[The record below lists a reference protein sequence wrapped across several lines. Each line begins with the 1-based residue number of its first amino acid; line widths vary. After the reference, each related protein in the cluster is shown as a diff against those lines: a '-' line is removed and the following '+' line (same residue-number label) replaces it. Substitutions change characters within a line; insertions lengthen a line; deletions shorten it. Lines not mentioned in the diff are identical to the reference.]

1 METTKF
7 TTVLILYPTSQGRDW
22 SDDNGLVTVLI
33 KKVDIEM
40 RREDPGLETD
50 WSSLHKILSD
60 TTRRSILQLLS
71 EKEALSY
78 TEIMTLLQITN
89 TGRLNYHLKSLG
101 NLLSKDDIGRYH
113 LTEQGRLAASL
124 VKTFPERVT
133 PERKLSALKVAAAVV
148 LILVGILLI
157 AAFAIAVLGL
167 ASLSTISTST
177 SETGGTSSQ
186 VIPQNTTIYLMSW
199 SASGNPLSVAWSAT
213 NPVHLYVLNQT
224 QYGNLV
230 LQHSTGTQILPEN
243 FTGAPRSW
251 VSQYYLQ
258 SGNVSLSLQPS
269 QYYFFAGSQAQTFF
283 NGLTVSQLIA
293 QHQQS
298 AGMPSSNSFFL
309 FLVLS
314 VFIAIGAVLVI
325 LGVSILTRRVWR

>member
-1 METTKF
+1 
-7 TTVLILYPTSQGRDW
+7 
-22 SDDNGLVTVLI
+22 
-33 KKVDIEM
+33 M
-40 RREDPGLETD
+40 RREEPGLDTD

-101 NLLSKDDIGRYH
+101 NLVSKDDIGRYH

-124 VKTFPERVT
+124 VKNFPERVT
-133 PERKLSALKVAAAVV
+133 PEKKLSALKVAVAVV
-148 LILVGILLI
+148 LILIGISVI
-157 AAFAIAVLGL
+157 VPSVLVAL
-167 ASLSTISTST
+167 ALTSPSTISAST
-177 SETGGTSSQ
+177 SATGGTSGQ
-186 VIPQNTTIYLMSW
+186 IIPQNTTIYLMSW
-199 SASGNPLSVAWSAT
+199 AASGNPLSVAWSAT

-230 LQHSTGTQILPEN
+230 LQHSTGTQTLLEN

-251 VSQYYLQ
+251 VSQYFLQ

-283 NGLTVSQLIA
+283 NGLTVSQLISQQ
-293 QHQQS
+293 QHP
-298 AGMPSSNSFFL
+298 GTSSPFPYFFFL
-309 FLVLS
+309 DLAVL
-314 VFIAIGAVLVI
+314 IAIGAVFII
-325 LGVSILTRRVWR
+325 LGISILTRRVWR